1 MAASRALNFCLD
13 WFMHPLIYGDYP
25 PIMRDL
31 VKERLPKF
39 TKEEA
44 ILIID
49 SFDFLGV
56 NYYTA
61 KYAKDNSNEVI
72 PKPSY
77 LTDFCATL
85 TSERDGI
92 PIGPKADA
100 SSWLAAYP
108 QGLEDVLRYIK
119 NYYKNP
125 IIYVT
130 ENGCLDYDSPQM
142 YELIND
148 KDRIKYYHD
157 HLYNLNESI
166 KAEGDI
172 PNFLVSHSLISR
184 TIWKESL
191 KTQQNGSTISS

>member
-1 MAASRALNFCLD
+1 
-13 WFMHPLIYGDYP
+13 MHSLIYGDYP

-85 TSERDGI
+85 TSMCNFKLI
-92 PIGPKADA
+92 LLSFYTNHA
-100 SSWLAAYP
+100 
-108 QGLEDVLRYIK
+108 
-119 NYYKNP
+119 
-125 IIYVT
+125 II
-130 ENGCLDYDSPQM
+130 CLIICAKS
-142 YELIND
+142 
-148 KDRIKYYHD
+148 
-157 HLYNLNESI
+157 
-166 KAEGDI
+166 
-172 PNFLVSHSLISR
+172 LVKLF
-184 TIWKESL
+184 
-191 KTQQNGSTISS
+191 